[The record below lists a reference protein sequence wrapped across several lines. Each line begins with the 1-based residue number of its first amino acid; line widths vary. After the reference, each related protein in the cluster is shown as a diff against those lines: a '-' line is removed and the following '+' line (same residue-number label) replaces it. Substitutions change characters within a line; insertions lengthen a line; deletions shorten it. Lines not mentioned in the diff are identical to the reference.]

1 MRKSIVTLGLTAV
14 LTGVLAAC
22 TMVYADSD
30 ELSQIQESGT
40 LKVGV
45 EGTYPPYTYHD
56 DDGTLTGFDVDVAKA
71 IADKLGV
78 EADFTESD
86 WDSLLAGIDSGRLDT
101 VINAVSITDE
111 REEKYDF
118 AGPYFYITQQIV
130 VAKDN
135 DDIVDMESLD
145 GKKMANTA
153 TTAYL
158 DLLEDAGVSL
168 VQISTADEAVSLISS
183 GRADFTTFNSV
194 VFNEYLKQHPDANL
208 KVAFVIP
215 DVQDEYGVPVK
226 KGETALYDAI
236 QNAID
241 ELKEDGTLS
250 QLSMDYFDT
259 DFTQPEDAATDSSKA
274 DSDTTDSDD
283 STTTD
288 SSNSDAEASDSDAE

>member
-1 MRKSIVTLGLTAV
+1 MRKNILTLGLAAI
-14 LTGVLAAC
+14 LTGVLATGTVA
-22 TMVYADSD
+22 YAADD
-30 ELSQIQESGT
+30 ELSQIQESGA

-56 DDGTLTGFDVDVAKA
+56 EDGELTGFDVEVAKA

-78 EADFTESD
+78 EADFTESA

-111 REEKYDF
+111 RSEKYDF

-130 VAKDN
+130 VSKDN
-135 DDIVDMESLD
+135 DDIVDMDSLN

-158 DLLEDAGVSL
+158 DLLEDAGASL
-168 VQISTADEAVSLISS
+168 VQINTADEAVSLISS

-194 VFNEYLKQHPDANL
+194 VFNEYLQQHPDANL

-215 DVQDEYGVPVK
+215 DVVDVYGVPVK

-236 QNAID
+236 QSALD

-259 DFTQPEDAATDSSKA
+259 DFTQETDATDDTA
-274 DSDTTDSDD
+274 DSDNEAAD
-283 STTTD
+283 ST
-288 SSNSDAEASDSDAE
+288 DAK

>member
-1 MRKSIVTLGLTAV
+1 MRKNFVTLGLTAV
-14 LTGVLAAC
+14 LAGVLATCSMA
-22 TMVYADSD
+22 YAASD

-78 EADFTESD
+78 EADFTESA
-86 WDSLLAGIDSGRLDT
+86 WDSLLAGVDSGRLDT

-135 DDIVDMESLD
+135 DDIVDMDSLK

-158 DLLEDAGVSL
+158 GILEDAGASL
-168 VQISTADEAVSLISS
+168 VQINTADEAVSLIQS

-194 VFNEYLKQHPDANL
+194 VFNEYLQQHPDANL

-215 DVQDEYGVPVK
+215 DVIDEYGVPVK
-226 KGETALYDAI
+226 KGEDSLLDAI
-236 QNAID
+236 QTAID
-241 ELKEDGTLS
+241 DLKEDGTLS
-250 QLSMDYFDT
+250 QLSLDYFGT
-259 DFTQPEDAATDSSKA
+259 DFTQEDAADTD
-274 DSDTTDSDD
+274 T
-283 STTTD
+283 
-288 SSNSDAEASDSDAE
+288 ASDNAN

>member
-56 DDGTLTGFDVDVAKA
+56 DDGTLTGFVVDVAKA

-135 DDIVDMESLD
+135 DDIVDMASLD

>member
-135 DDIVDMESLD
+135 DDIVDMASRD

-153 TTAYL
+153 TKAYL

-274 DSDTTDSDD
+274 NSDTTDSDD

-288 SSNSDAEASDSDAE
+288 SDAE

>member
-1 MRKSIVTLGLTAV
+1 MRKNILTLGLAAI
-14 LTGVLAAC
+14 LTGVLATGTVA
-22 TMVYADSD
+22 YAADD
-30 ELSQIQESGT
+30 ELSQIQESGV

-56 DDGTLTGFDVDVAKA
+56 EDGELTGFDVEVAKA

-78 EADFTESD
+78 EADFTESA
-86 WDSLLAGIDSGRLDT
+86 WDSLLAGVDSGRLDT

-111 REEKYDF
+111 RSEKYDF

-130 VAKDN
+130 VSKDN
-135 DDIVDMESLD
+135 DDIVDMDSLN

-158 DLLEDAGVSL
+158 DLLEDAGASL
-168 VQISTADEAVSLISS
+168 VQINTADEAVSLISS

-194 VFNEYLKQHPDANL
+194 VFNEYLQQHPDANL

-215 DVQDEYGVPVK
+215 NVVDEYGVPVK

-236 QNAID
+236 QSALD

-259 DFTQPEDAATDSSKA
+259 DFTQETDATDDTA
-274 DSDTTDSDD
+274 DSDNEAAD
-283 STTTD
+283 ST
-288 SSNSDAEASDSDAE
+288 DAK

>member
-1 MRKSIVTLGLTAV
+1 MRKSILTLGIAAV
-14 LTGVLAAC
+14 LTGVLATC
-22 TMVYADSD
+22 SMTYAADD
-30 ELSQIQESGT
+30 ELAQIQESGK

-56 DDGTLTGFDVDVAKA
+56 DNGELTGFDVEVAKA

-101 VINAVSITDE
+101 VINAVSITPE

-135 DDIVDMESLD
+135 DDIVDMASLD
-145 GKKMANTA
+145 GKKVANTA

-158 DLLEDAGVSL
+158 DILEDAGASL
-168 VQISTADEAVSLISS
+168 VQISTADEAVSLIES
-183 GRADFTTFNSV
+183 GRADFTT
-194 VFNEYLKQHPDANL
+194 YA
-208 KVAFVIP
+208 
-215 DVQDEYGVPVK
+215 VPIK
-226 KGETALYDAI
+226 KGETALYDAV

-250 QLSMDYFDT
+250 KLSEDYFGT
-259 DFTQPEDAATDSSKA
+259 DFTQPQDENAANTDTASEDATTESTDE
-274 DSDTTDSDD
+274 
-283 STTTD
+283 
-288 SSNSDAEASDSDAE
+288 N

>member
-86 WDSLLAGIDSGRLDT
+86 WDSLLAGIDSGRLNT

-135 DDIVDMESLD
+135 DDIVDMASLD

-215 DVQDEYGVPVK
+215 NVQDEYGVPVK

>member
-135 DDIVDMESLD
+135 DDIVDMASLD

>member
-1 MRKSIVTLGLTAV
+1 MRKNILTLGLAAI
-14 LTGVLAAC
+14 LTGVLATGTVA
-22 TMVYADSD
+22 YAADD
-30 ELSQIQESGT
+30 ELSQIQESGV

-56 DDGTLTGFDVDVAKA
+56 EDGELTGFDVEVAKA

-78 EADFTESD
+78 EADFTESA

-111 REEKYDF
+111 RSEKYDF

-130 VAKDN
+130 VSKDN
-135 DDIVDMESLD
+135 DDIVDMDSLN

-158 DLLEDAGVSL
+158 DLLEDAGASL
-168 VQISTADEAVSLISS
+168 VQINTADEAVSLISS

-194 VFNEYLKQHPDANL
+194 VFNEYLQQHPDANL

-215 DVQDEYGVPVK
+215 NARRLYTMLFKVP
-226 KGETALYDAI
+226 LM
-236 QNAID
+236 
-241 ELKEDGTLS
+241 S
-250 QLSMDYFDT
+250 
-259 DFTQPEDAATDSSKA
+259 
-274 DSDTTDSDD
+274 
-283 STTTD
+283 
-288 SSNSDAEASDSDAE
+288 

>member
-1 MRKSIVTLGLTAV
+1 MRKNILTLGLAAI
-14 LTGVLAAC
+14 LTGVLATGTVA
-22 TMVYADSD
+22 YAADD
-30 ELSQIQESGT
+30 ELSQIQESGL

-56 DDGTLTGFDVDVAKA
+56 EDGEFTGFDVEVAKA

-78 EADFTESD
+78 EADFTESA

-111 REEKYDF
+111 RSEKYDF

-130 VAKDN
+130 VSKDN
-135 DDIVDMESLD
+135 DDIVDMDSLN

-158 DLLEDAGVSL
+158 DILEDAGASL
-168 VQISTADEAVSLISS
+168 VQINTADEAVSLISS

-194 VFNEYLKQHPDANL
+194 VFNEYLQQHPDANL

-215 DVQDEYGVPVK
+215 NVVDEYGVPVK

-236 QNAID
+236 QSAID
-241 ELKEDGTLS
+241 ELKKDGTLS

-259 DFTQPEDAATDSSKA
+259 DFTQETDAADDTA
-274 DSDTTDSDD
+274 DSENEATAED
-283 STTTD
+283 ST
-288 SSNSDAEASDSDAE
+288 EAK

>member
-1 MRKSIVTLGLTAV
+1 MRKNILTLGLAAI
-14 LTGVLAAC
+14 LTGVLATGTVA
-22 TMVYADSD
+22 YAADD
-30 ELSQIQESGT
+30 ELSQIQESGV

-56 DDGTLTGFDVDVAKA
+56 EDGELTGFDVEVAKA

-78 EADFTESD
+78 EADFTESA

-111 REEKYDF
+111 RSEKYDF

-130 VAKDN
+130 VSKDN
-135 DDIVDMESLD
+135 DDIVDMDSLN

-158 DLLEDAGVSL
+158 DLLEDAGASL
-168 VQISTADEAVSLISS
+168 VQINTADEAVALISS

-194 VFNEYLKQHPDANL
+194 VFNEYLQQHPDANL

-215 DVQDEYGVPVK
+215 NVVDEYGVPVK

-236 QNAID
+236 QSAID
-241 ELKEDGTLS
+241 ELKKDGTLS

-259 DFTQPEDAATDSSKA
+259 DFTQETDAADDTA
-274 DSDTTDSDD
+274 DSENEATAED
-283 STTTD
+283 ST
-288 SSNSDAEASDSDAE
+288 DAK

>member
-135 DDIVDMESLD
+135 DDIVDMASLD

-288 SSNSDAEASDSDAE
+288 SDAE

>member
-1 MRKSIVTLGLTAV
+1 MRKNILTLGLAAI
-14 LTGVLAAC
+14 LTGVLATGTVA
-22 TMVYADSD
+22 YAADD
-30 ELSQIQESGT
+30 ELSQIQESGV

-56 DDGTLTGFDVDVAKA
+56 EDGELTGFDVEVAKA

-78 EADFTESD
+78 EADFTESA

-111 REEKYDF
+111 RSEKYDF

-130 VAKDN
+130 VSKDN
-135 DDIVDMESLD
+135 DDIVDMDSLN

-158 DLLEDAGVSL
+158 DILEDAGASL
-168 VQISTADEAVSLISS
+168 VQINTADEAVALISS

-194 VFNEYLKQHPDANL
+194 VFNEYLQQHPDANL

-215 DVQDEYGVPVK
+215 NVVDEYGVPVK

-236 QNAID
+236 QSAID
-241 ELKEDGTLS
+241 ELKKDGTLS

-259 DFTQPEDAATDSSKA
+259 DFTQETDAADDTA
-274 DSDTTDSDD
+274 DSENEATAED
-283 STTTD
+283 ST
-288 SSNSDAEASDSDAE
+288 DAK